1 MQHIETQI
9 LGQTVHADTLF
20 FTWACMGF
28 ILLLSVFLVSGLSAN
43 VDKFGKR
50 QFFAEGIFSFIRGLT
65 RDQIGK
71 RGDHYVFFIGS
82 IFLFILVNY
91 YAGLLPWKMGSLFEW
106 WPQMPVHEVATAA
119 AEHGSEVAGAAAHEA
134 VEHASHPWHG
144 ASPCA
149 DINVTAGMALLAVLA
164 YFLTGIFIGGSKYLA
179 HNYSPFLIKD
189 SKGSFVKNLLSLQ
202 VEIPFSNKKAI
213 FLNLHCLIEIA
224 DLVVRPLTLSLRLL
238 ANTVA
243 GEILLATFITFTL
256 LAPAI
261 IPLPGVVLA
270 FEVAVGL
277 LQAFIFSILSTVYI
291 GVAVKHAEHLVHD
304 DHH

>member
-28 ILLLSVFLVSGLSAN
+28 ILLLSVFLVSGLSAD

-106 WPQMPVHEVATAA
+106 WPQMPVHEVASAA

-149 DINVTAGMALLAVLA
+149 DINVPAGMALIVVCV
-164 YFLTGIFIGGSKYLA
+164 YFLSGALVGGFKYIQEFLPVKFSKKGI
-179 HNYSPFLIKD
+179 
-189 SKGSFVKNLLSLQ
+189 SFNGM
-202 VEIPFSNKKAI
+202 
-213 FLNLHCLIEIA
+213 CLIEIM
-224 DLVVRPLTLSLRLL
+224 DLAVRPLTLSLRLL

>member
-9 LGQTVHADTLF
+9 LGQAVHADTLF

-28 ILLLSVFLVSGLSAN
+28 ILLLSLFLVSGLSAD

-106 WPQMPVHEVATAA
+106 WPQMPVHEVAAAA
-119 AEHGSEVAGAAAHEA
+119 AEHGHEA
-134 VEHASHPWHG
+134 LEHASHPWHG

-149 DINVTAGMALLAVLA
+149 DINVPAGMAIVVVCV
-164 YFLTGIFIGGSKYLA
+164 YFLSGALVGGFKYIQEFLPVKFSKKGISFNGM
-179 HNYSPFLIKD
+179 FLIE
-189 SKGSFVKNLLSLQ
+189 VM
-202 VEIPFSNKKAI
+202 
-213 FLNLHCLIEIA
+213 
-224 DLVVRPLTLSLRLL
+224 DLAVRPLTLSLRLL

>member
-43 VDKFGKR
+43 VEKFGKR

-106 WPQMPVHEVATAA
+106 WPQMPVHEVASAA
-119 AEHGSEVAGAAAHEA
+119 AEHGSEVAGAASHEA

-149 DINVTAGMALLAVLA
+149 DINVPAGMAIVVVCV
-164 YFLTGIFIGGSKYLA
+164 YFLSGALVGGFKYIQEFLPVKFSKKGI
-179 HNYSPFLIKD
+179 
-189 SKGSFVKNLLSLQ
+189 SFNGM
-202 VEIPFSNKKAI
+202 
-213 FLNLHCLIEIA
+213 CLIEIM
-224 DLVVRPLTLSLRLL
+224 DLAVRPLTLSLRLL

>member
-9 LGQTVHADTLF
+9 LGQTVHADTLY

-28 ILLLSVFLVSGLSAN
+28 ILLAGVFLVSGLSAD

-71 RGDHYVFFIGS
+71 RGDQYVFFIGS

-106 WPQMPVHEVATAA
+106 WPQMPVHEVASAA
-119 AEHGSEVAGAAAHEA
+119 AEHGNEVAGAAAHEA

-149 DINVTAGMALLAVLA
+149 DINVPAGMALVVVCV
-164 YFLTGIFIGGSKYLA
+164 YFLSGALVGGFKYIQEFLPVKFSKKGISFNGM
-179 HNYSPFLIKD
+179 FLIE
-189 SKGSFVKNLLSLQ
+189 LM
-202 VEIPFSNKKAI
+202 
-213 FLNLHCLIEIA
+213 
-224 DLVVRPLTLSLRLL
+224 DLAVRPLTLSLRLL

-256 LAPAI
+256 LVPAI

-277 LQAFIFSILSTVYI
+277 LQAFIFTILSTVYI